1 MWGRSL
7 TGMGPTV
14 PRGRTRK
21 EAGPSV
27 PRGKNCEVGKKLGR
41 CGSHFATRDEF
52 ACSEIACQDW
62 VPLYHKGE
70 SGEEA
75 GPIVPVGKNS

>member
-1 MWGRSL
+1 MCH
-7 TGMGPTV
+7 V
-14 PRGRTRK
+14 
-21 EAGPSV
+21 
-27 PRGKNCEVGKKLGR
+27 GKNCEVGKKLGR

-52 ACSEIACQDW
+52 ACSEVACQDW

-75 GPIVPVGKNS
+75 GSHCTTREELERRWVPLYH

>member
-1 MWGRSL
+1 MCH
-7 TGMGPTV
+7 V
-14 PRGRTRK
+14 
-21 EAGPSV
+21 
-27 PRGKNCEVGKKLGR
+27 GKNCEVGKKLGR

-52 ACSEIACQDW
+52 ACSEVACQDW

-75 GPIVPVGKNS
+75 GPIIPVGKNS

>member
-1 MWGRSL
+1 MSGAHCATRNTFCMWGKSL

-21 EAGPSV
+21 EAGP
-27 PRGKNCEVGKKLGR
+27 
-41 CGSHFATRDEF
+41 DEF
-52 ACSEIACQDW
+52 ACSEVACQDW

-70 SGEEA
+70 SGEET